1 MSETKNDQVDIN
13 VKEMSQHVYQHP
25 GEPRDFDYRVQAFA
39 FALSITRDGATPYV
53 IERAAEI
60 EAYLRNGASA

>member
-25 GEPRDFDYRVQAFA
+25 GEPRDFDYRVQSLA
-39 FALSITRDGATPYV
+39 FALGYEAQNGLSIDVLQTAAKFETYLRDGAQ
-53 IERAAEI
+53 
-60 EAYLRNGASA
+60 